1 VTAPGSLPRL
11 ATGFPEARVE
21 AYNADTGEYTVKAC
35 MSLRQQTKIPRYA
48 VVAVSRDGNEEL
60 KTRGGLLSNE
70 GAKAVVQAEKSTPI
84 NLLGLLE
91 YSIML
96 ILNNITTPNFIIRVH
111 LHGKRCPHTVH
122 FLNHHQLTSAS
133 REPRNQ

>member
-1 VTAPGSLPRL
+1 VFAVGDWVRVLAVTAPGSLSRL

-60 KTRGGLLSNE
+60 RTRGGLLSSE
-70 GAKAVVQAEKSTPI
+70 GAKAVVQAERSTPI

-91 YSIML
+91 YSNML
-96 ILNNITTPNFIIRVH
+96 VLNNIATSSFIIGGH
-111 LHGKRCPHTVH
+111 LHGKRCTHTVL
-122 FLNHHQLTSAS
+122 F
-133 REPRNQ
+133 